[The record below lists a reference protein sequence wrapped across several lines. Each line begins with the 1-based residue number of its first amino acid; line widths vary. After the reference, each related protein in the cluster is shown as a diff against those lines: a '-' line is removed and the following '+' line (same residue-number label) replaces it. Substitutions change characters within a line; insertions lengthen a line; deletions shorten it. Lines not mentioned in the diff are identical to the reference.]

1 MTVALF
7 PEKKKKSI
15 LGIDIGSRTTKI
27 AQLKFSGRGSPDLV
41 FCEMLNT
48 GLLDEGFQANMKVFF
63 RNSGFAGSLAA
74 LSFDHDSL
82 VMKKFEMPKMPNEEL
97 IEALKWNLREYID
110 GDIETY
116 TVQFSEIEKKES
128 LDEIQREYMVY
139 AVQRQA
145 IQDFKHKIEQL
156 NLSVILIE
164 PKEVTLASALDRC
177 CADPNHFLAGAD
189 ISHQTCKFYV
199 VGRRNF
205 VFHRNLPMVKY
216 DDFSSSPEEYR
227 TKLAIELQK
236 SIDIFQVNFK
246 MEPLQGISL
255 SGSGA
260 VIENLCEYLQTNL
273 GIQANLSNPFQTLN
287 HVRSQGELRPEL
299 FVQAVSLAYIQP

>member
-1 MTVALF
+1 MALF

-15 LGIDIGSRTTKI
+15 LGIDIGARTTKI

-48 GLLDEGFQANMKVFF
+48 GLLDEGFQANMNAFL
-63 RNSGFAGSLAA
+63 RDSGFSGSLAA
-74 LSFDHDSL
+74 LSFDHESL
-82 VMKKFEMPKMPNEEL
+82 VMKKFEMPKMPEDEL
-97 IEALKWNLREYID
+97 IEAFKWNLREHID
-110 GDIETY
+110 SDIETY
-116 TVQFSEIEKKES
+116 TIQFSEIKKS
-128 LDEIQREYMVY
+128 DHLDETQKEYMAY
-139 AVQRQA
+139 AVQREAVQV
-145 IQDFKHKIEQL
+145 FKQKIEQL

-177 CADPNHFLAGAD
+177 YPDPGHFLAGAD
-189 ISHQTCKFYV
+189 IGHQTCKFYV
-199 VGRRNF
+199 IGKRNF
-205 VFHRNLPMVKY
+205 VFNRNLPMVKY
-216 DDFSSSPEEYR
+216 DDFFSSPEEYR

-246 MEPLQGISL
+246 MEPLQGIYL

-273 GIQANLSNPFQTLN
+273 GMQTNLLNPFQTLN
-287 HVRSQGELRPEL
+287 PVPSQGEARPEL